1 MCWLRIWEYSGSSN
15 EKRFNKHNQVSTWN
29 KVHLYKST
37 EIRWLI
43 IVFPCF
49 PNKIDIFHFQRH
61 PRLMVKQVTRD
72 HWETLRISTVFLVG
86 MITFFVTIVFSC
98 RISPS
103 NHHISGLISPIILYD
118 LCVCI
123 IVALKHHLLIIKNSV
138 WSPPATSPT
147 LHTYNILQPWRFL
160 PKQINNLG
168 QSPVNCY
175 ISH

>member
-1 MCWLRIWEYSGSSN
+1 MLVENIRAVPMKKDSTSTT
-15 EKRFNKHNQVSTWN
+15 RFQPEIRYTMP
-29 KVHLYKST
+29 ST

-43 IVFPCF
+43 RVFPCF

-61 PRLMVKQVTRD
+61 PGLMVKQVTRV
-72 HWETLRISTVFLVG
+72 STVFLVG
-86 MITFFVTIVFSC
+86 MITLFC
-98 RISPS
+98 RISPL
-103 NHHISGLISPIILYD
+103 NHHISGLISPIFSYMIYIWSKN
-118 LCVCI
+118 VCI
-123 IVALKHHLLIIKNSV
+123 IVALNLLKHHLLIIKISV

-147 LHTYNILQPWRFL
+147 LHKYNILQPWRFL